1 MFQSCVG
8 MAMEILESSQSTN
21 STFYSD
27 CRTYF
32 DALHRKGETDDAFE
46 DEFFFTLPAI
56 SVQA

>member
-1 MFQSCVG
+1 
-8 MAMEILESSQSTN
+8 MAMEILETSQRTN

-32 DALHRKGETDDAFE
+32 DALLKKDVTDDAFE

-56 SVQA
+56 SAHA